1 MIKKGRSNSKAFL
14 GVECLVHKMQGEALC
29 RTFIMFST
37 LANVFICGRQAALAV
52 AKEIVCEVY
61 FTLLFWVY

>member
-1 MIKKGRSNSKAFL
+1 MLMKGRSNSKVFL
-14 GVECLVHKMQGEALC
+14 GVEYLVHTMQGEALC

-61 FTLLFWVY
+61 ITSLFWVY